1 MTPLNAPTSRS
12 SFELRDGPGSAR
24 PDLPRW
30 LTERGEPFEVE
41 GDALVLRA
49 LPVRIDLRPD
59 GPVVTHVGLTARTP
73 LARLVGL
80 VFDLSSHLHA
90 DVVVEGRAETRGAI
104 WLRLSDEQDRLRIVA
119 ALARA
124 EERGNREEVLL
135 RMWPVIAEIRPG
147 HDDRWDTASERIVEL
162 LEVGEDITLEDATVE
177 HPGIAEGDAVRL
189 PVHLPAH
196 VVAWRWLADAYP
208 GLAEQDVGSVWP
220 R

>member
-1 MTPLNAPTSRS
+1 MTSAHGPVSRS
-12 SFELRDGPGSAR
+12 TLELRDGPGAAR
-24 PDLPRW
+24 PDLHRW

-41 GDALVLRA
+41 GDTLALRA
-49 LPVRIDLRPD
+49 LPVRLDLRAEAS
-59 GPVVTHVGLTARTP
+59 VLAHVALTARTP

-80 VFDLSSHLHA
+80 IYDLSSHLHA
-90 DVVVEGRAETRGAI
+90 DVIVDGRADSRGAT
-104 WLRLSDEQDRLRIVA
+104 WLRLADEQDRLRIVA

-147 HDDRWDTASERIVEL
+147 HDDRWDAAGERIVEV

-177 HPGIAEGDAVRL
+177 NPGVAEGDAVRL

-208 GLAEQDVGSVWP
+208 GLAEQDLGSVWP